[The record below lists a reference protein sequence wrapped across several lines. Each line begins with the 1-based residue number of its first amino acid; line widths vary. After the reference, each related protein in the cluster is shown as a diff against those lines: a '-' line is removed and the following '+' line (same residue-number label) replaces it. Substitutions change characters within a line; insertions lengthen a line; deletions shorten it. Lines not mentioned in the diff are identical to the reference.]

1 VRTLLSVLSMVIGL
15 ATVLAEARA
24 ADAAP
29 SAPRVEKVTH
39 ADLWKQARSAERQ
52 RMQAA
57 IAIFVTDD
65 ADSLRLPAFASR
77 TTPLPTRFVRVG
89 VEWSF

>member
-1 VRTLLSVLSMVIGL
+1 MRTLLSVLSMVLGL

-29 SAPRVEKVTH
+29 SPRVEKVTH
-39 ADLWKQARSAERQ
+39 ADVWKQARSFERQ
-52 RMQAA
+52 RRQAA

-77 TTPLPTRFVRVG
+77 TTPLPVRFVRVG